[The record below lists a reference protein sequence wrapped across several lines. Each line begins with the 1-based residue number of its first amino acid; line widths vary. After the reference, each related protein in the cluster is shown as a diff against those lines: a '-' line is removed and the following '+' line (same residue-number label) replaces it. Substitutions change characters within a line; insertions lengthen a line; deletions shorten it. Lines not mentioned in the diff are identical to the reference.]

1 MPIHYNSKVKTV
13 VEQTRN
19 AQYSSW
25 TICSL
30 VFYMLFLQTK
40 QQNTSKLTKSE
51 EKASTSEHEADLDI
65 CVINQGNLDKLILSK
80 EDGS

>member
-30 VFYMLFLQTK
+30 VFYYMLFLQAK

-51 EKASTSEHEADLDI
+51 EKERIHWRPRLNTKQI
-65 CVINQGNLDKLILSK
+65 
-80 EDGS
+80 

>member
-51 EKASTSEHEADLDI
+51 EKERIHWRPRLNTKQI
-65 CVINQGNLDKLILSK
+65 
-80 EDGS
+80 

>member
-1 MPIHYNSKVKTV
+1 MPIHYNTKVKTV

-51 EKASTSEHEADLDI
+51 EKERIHWRPRLNTKQI
-65 CVINQGNLDKLILSK
+65 
-80 EDGS
+80 

>member
-25 TICSL
+25 TICSW

-51 EKASTSEHEADLDI
+51 EKERIHWRPRLNTKQI
-65 CVINQGNLDKLILSK
+65 
-80 EDGS
+80 

>member
-1 MPIHYNSKVKTV
+1 MPIQYNSKVKTV

-51 EKASTSEHEADLDI
+51 EKERIHWRPRLNTKQI
-65 CVINQGNLDKLILSK
+65 
-80 EDGS
+80 

>member
-1 MPIHYNSKVKTV
+1 MPIHYNSNVKTV

-51 EKASTSEHEADLDI
+51 EKERIHWRPRLNTKQI
-65 CVINQGNLDKLILSK
+65 
-80 EDGS
+80 